1 MKIIKVESCLSFP
14 FAHRPICTDEY
25 YCIADGERFIGK
37 ADLPADWVMDWC
49 PLEDSVEAMR

>member
-1 MKIIKVESCLSFP
+1 MKIIKVESCLSCP

-49 PLEDSVEAMR
+49 PLEDSDE